1 MPYKLLAMLVIV
13 AGFVVS
19 SVGARA
25 ATDQAGEVIALAGS
39 CTLVTGGQQQPLKA
53 GDAVHVGDT
62 LDVPV
67 GAKLKLRMNDGSVLA
82 LASNSRITIQAYDV
96 DGGGQHRDAK
106 LSLAAGL
113 LRATVAS
120 LTQPSHFEVDTATG
134 VAAVRG
140 TDWFIEAQAGATQ
153 VGVLSGT
160 VTLASA
166 ATAKSV
172 TIPARWGAR
181 VEAGMD
187 PVPARVWSPEEFTAV
202 IARTDLK

>member
-1 MPYKLLAMLVIV
+1 MPRKLLAMLV
-13 AGFVVS
+13 VV
-19 SVGARA
+19 VGLALRPPGAEA
-25 ATDQAGEVIALAGS
+25 AAAPAGEVLAVAGA
-39 CTLVTGGQQQPLKA
+39 CTVVTGGQQQPLKA
-53 GDAVHVGDT
+53 GDAVHAGDT

-67 GAKLKLRMNDGSVLA
+67 GARLKLRMNDGSVLA
-82 LASNSRITIQAYDV
+82 LAANSRITIQAYEV
-96 DGGGQHRDAK
+96 ASGGQQREAR

-113 LRATVAS
+113 LRATVAK

-140 TDWFIEAQAGATQ
+140 TDWFIEAAPGATQ
-153 VGVLSGT
+153 VGVLEGT

-166 ATAKSV
+166 TTARSV

-181 VEAGMD
+181 VEAGKD
-187 PVPARVWSPEEFTAV
+187 PVPARVWSPEEFAAD